1 MPFPID
7 QIKRWRQAR
16 TRSAS
21 ALRWWRRLA
30 LAAAV
35 SVGSAPAIAA
45 PPAAGSAK
53 APAPELARLSY
64 VERNVE
70 QGTSGAWREAREGTP
85 LRIGDRVRTAKDA
98 LLRIDFPW
106 MAVTVSP
113 SSSVTFPDEYVLAA
127 VLEEGRV
134 ALQAD
139 ARAILKL
146 VTGEAAVRG
155 QGQVVVRRQAR
166 TTLVTALAGT
176 FFVEGAGRAVT
187 LAAGTGTVVRAGQAP
202 LAPLALPERPDGL
215 DPGTDPVYVAR
226 GQPVSLR
233 WTGKQPAYLVE
244 VLSLGSDTVLMQ
256 LDVGAPPALLAIPWQ
271 GTFRWRVVGRD
282 ERGLEG
288 RPSPAGLI
296 CVDK

>member
-1 MPFPID
+1 M
-7 QIKRWRQAR
+7 
-16 TRSAS
+16 
-21 ALRWWRRLA
+21 
-30 LAAAV
+30 
-35 SVGSAPAIAA
+35 GSAPAIAA

-215 DPGTDPVYVAR
+215 DPGTTRRARPPSTVSVAGRWSDASPPAVVAARAMR
-226 GQPVSLR
+226 GNAATHAVR
-233 WTGKQPAYLVE
+233 VAPARTAARRRE
-244 VLSLGSDTVLMQ
+244 RPGSCASGTWPGTERASALPTTPPTK
-256 LDVGAPPALLAIPWQ
+256 APPAMPARPTTKV
-271 GTFRWRVVGRD
+271 GTSTASGHHV
-282 ERGLEG
+282 L
-288 RPSPAGLI
+288 PATRHHTS
-296 CVDK
+296 